1 MQGTDMKG
9 LITNDWDR
17 DNLNFLINSPPD
29 VIAEWNAQADEDD
42 FEYARELLDAYAE
55 ELRLEAKDL
64 LIESTMALMFEYPDA
79 KRVIDSIAK
88 L

>member
-1 MQGTDMKG
+1 MKG

-17 DNLNFLINSPPD
+17 DNLNFLLNASPD
-29 VIAEWNAQADEDD
+29 VMAEWNAQADADD
-42 FEYARELLDAYAE
+42 LAYARELLDAYAE
-55 ELRLEAKDL
+55 EMRLEAKDL
-64 LIESTMALMFEYPDA
+64 LVESKMALMFDYPDA

>member
-1 MQGTDMKG
+1 MRG

-17 DNLNFLINSPPD
+17 DNLNFLLKATPD
-29 VIAEWNAQADEDD
+29 VMADWDAQADEDD
-42 FEYARELLDAYAE
+42 RAYAQELLDAYAE

-64 LIESTMALMFEYPDA
+64 LIEATMSLMFEYPDA

-88 L
+88 S

>member
-1 MQGTDMKG
+1 MRG

-17 DNLNFLINSPPD
+17 DNLNFLLNSPPD
-29 VIAEWNAQADEDD
+29 VLAEWNAQADEDD
-42 FEYARELLDAYAE
+42 HEYAQELLDAYAE

-64 LIESTMALMFEYPDA
+64 LVEAAMSLMFEYPDA

-88 L
+88 S

>member
-1 MQGTDMKG
+1 MRG

-17 DNLNFLINSPPD
+17 DNLNFLLNASAD
-29 VIAEWNAQADEDD
+29 VMADWDAQADEEDR
-42 FEYARELLDAYAE
+42 EYAQELLDAYAE

-64 LIESTMALMFEYPDA
+64 LIEATMSLMFEYPDA

-88 L
+88 S

>member
-1 MQGTDMKG
+1 MKG

-17 DNLNFLINSPPD
+17 DNLNFLLNASPS
-29 VIAEWNAQADEDD
+29 VMAEWNAQADAEHLD
-42 FEYARELLDAYAE
+42 YARELLDAYAE
-55 ELRLEAKDL
+55 EMRLEAKDL
-64 LIESTMALMFEYPDA
+64 LVESKMALMFDFPDA

>member
-1 MQGTDMKG
+1 MKG

-17 DNLNFLINSPPD
+17 DNLNFLLNATPD

-42 FEYARELLDAYAE
+42 VAYARELLDAYAE
-55 ELRLEAKDL
+55 ELRLQAHDLHIEAKL
-64 LIESTMALMFEYPDA
+64 ALMFIYPDA

-88 L
+88 S